1 MENEVRSN
9 PLDRYRNRVISDR
22 MISSLWITYK
32 TILSN
37 KGLTYLDN
45 LLANLHI
52 KKSQLY
58 EHLQLLK
65 LVDFVEVK
73 KLGRRTAV
81 LPREYAR
88 DKYEFKEK
96 FLKAYERMKDFDIY
110 TVAFTVKEKM
120 VEYGIVG
127 DLFGAAKIHEVI
139 PEHNRITHDIN
150 FVVLSE
156 HSKLMELLMESMDFV
171 LVTKKSVF
179 PYSDVTYMVPGTSW
193 QVFILYDGIKHPSK
207 PGVRFLDLS
216 RPLREYGQ
224 IPLEYVV
231 AAKLLRYPHLRRKED
246 SEDIIYALTSD
257 ANVNVDRVMRIA
269 LDVTRRFPEF
279 KEVLVNNIDTVE
291 WYLYHYE
298 LNLHVTD
305 KMKEVLAVMRQ
316 AIEKEEETEK
326 ETESR
331 KMLYA

>member
-1 MENEVRSN
+1 MENEISSN
-9 PLDRYRNRVISDR
+9 TLDRYRNRVISDR
-22 MISSLWITYK
+22 MISSLWITFK
-32 TILSN
+32 TILTN

-58 EHLQLLK
+58 EHLRLLK

-73 KLGRRTAV
+73 KIGRRTAV

-96 FLKAYERMKDFDIY
+96 FLKAYEKMKEFDIY
-110 TVAFTVKEKM
+110 TIAFTVKEKM
-120 VEYGIVG
+120 IEYKIIG
-127 DLFGAAKIHEVI
+127 DLFGAAKIHEIV

-150 FVVLSE
+150 FVVLRD
-156 HSKLMELLMESMDFV
+156 HSKYMDLLMKSMDFV
-171 LVTKKSVF
+171 LLTDNSVF
-179 PYSDVTYMVPGTSW
+179 PYSDAIYMIPGVSW
-193 QVFILYDGIKHPSK
+193 KIFVLYDGVKHPDK
-207 PGVRFLDLS
+207 PMVRFLDLS
-216 RPLREYGQ
+216 NVLRNYGY

-257 ANVNVDRVMRIA
+257 ANVDVDKVMDIA

-279 KEVLVNNIDTVE
+279 KPVLINNIDIVE
-291 WYLYHYE
+291 WYLYRYE
-298 LNLHVTD
+298 LNLHVTE
-305 KMKEVLAVMRQ
+305 KMREILADMRR
-316 AIEKEEETEK
+316 AIKGKEETEK

-331 KMLYA
+331 KMVYA